1 MLCYIFM
8 NILFNLKKFQGKHGI
23 FDKKNCGKTRRTSG
37 ESPFFF
43 WQSISNLK
51 YRKRTGKL
59 SSRNSRF
66 LRVDS
71 QRISHLFSLRLL
83 AVSSFPLVVRASFTR
98 NEVQRYSPRNNI
110 NCFDKHCAQHDS
122 YGVVPIHSWSE
133 IWIVRAEIQLRC
145 PPPSKHRLRPRRLH
159 HWSHALGWVACRSS
173 HRRKGKFVM

>member
-1 MLCYIFM
+1 M

-71 QRISHLFSLRLL
+71 QRISHFILP
-83 AVSSFPLVVRASFTR
+83 SFIS
-98 NEVQRYSPRNNI
+98 
-110 NCFDKHCAQHDS
+110 
-122 YGVVPIHSWSE
+122 
-133 IWIVRAEIQLRC
+133 
-145 PPPSKHRLRPRRLH
+145 
-159 HWSHALGWVACRSS
+159 
-173 HRRKGKFVM
+173 RK